1 MAYKKMNKEELVTE
15 NRRYVEAVA
24 KQYLNQGLTLEQLIE
39 EGNKGLVAAA
49 ERYDANKGY
58 KFISYAVWLVRMSI
72 LQALAAVQR
81 GEPIPEKYV
90 PREFKG
96 KDPNYELL
104 EKLCNM
110 KCIIKDKT
118 LDDNMHYG
126 TFQDLDE
133 MVDSTEVR
141 HRIRIASLGYGLD
154 KLKDDPDP
162 LVRVEVAKLGY
173 YRSQFIQDPSPIVRK
188 AVESWEEE

>member
-1 MAYKKMNKEELVTE
+1 MAYKKMNKEKLVTE
-15 NRRYVEAVA
+15 SRRYVEAVA
-24 KQYLNQGLTLEQLIE
+24 KQYLNKGLTLEQLIK

-81 GEPIPEKYV
+81 GEPIPAKYV

-96 KDPNYELL
+96 KEHKYELL
-104 EKLCNM
+104 ERVRKM
-110 KCIIKDKT
+110 KCIIKDKV
-118 LDDNMHYG
+118 LDDEMHYG

-188 AVESWEEE
+188 AVESHE